1 MENIKKIVEA
11 QHSQQSCVSI
21 VLFDID
27 DFKRINDTYGHLR
40 GNQVLC
46 RLAVILQE
54 KAGDKYIAARYGG
67 EKIML
72 ILSGCTRDMA
82 MQFAEMIRLDVYHD
96 AVLAEL
102 TCNQFSV
109 SGGVTQYKRSMS
121 IDDWIQQTDKNL
133 YVAKE
138 NGKNRI
144 KG

>member
-1 MENIKKIVEA
+1 
-11 QHSQQSCVSI
+11 
-21 VLFDID
+21 
-27 DFKRINDTYGHLR
+27 
-40 GNQVLC
+40 
-46 RLAVILQE
+46 
-54 KAGDKYIAARYGG
+54 
-67 EKIML
+67 
-72 ILSGCTRDMA
+72 
-82 MQFAEMIRLDVYHD
+82 MIRLDVYHD